1 MNSANFHGE
10 IIIKRIK
17 GIIPKDAKKVLP
29 INGQYKIGDSETTGN
44 FHLLEEKES
53 LEMYEKDGILYAKTL
68 DSVQASC
75 VDKSRHDTQVIEPTK
90 EDEILVIE
98 PAQEYDY
105 LTEEIRRVAD

>member
-10 IIIKRIK
+10 VIIKRIK
-17 GIIPKDAKKVLP
+17 GTIPEGAKKINP
-29 INGQYKIGDSETTGN
+29 INGQYKIGDSEATGN
-44 FHLLEEKES
+44 FHLLEDKNS
-53 LEMYEKDGILYAKTL
+53 VDVYEKDGILYVKTL
-68 DSVQASC
+68 ECVKASC

-105 LTEEIRRVAD
+105 LSEEIRRVED